1 MAEAMYFALN
11 KGQWPM
17 QQKLLQLL
25 KIKWLF
31 VSEIETS
38 DYSRLIELMKK
49 YQDQPMDL
57 ADATLVITAEKLKTT
72 RILTLDSDFW
82 VYRIND
88 RTAFDIIRVGR

>member
-1 MAEAMYFALN
+1 
-11 KGQWPM
+11 M